1 MTAATA
7 RRMAALRAR
16 AAHPATPA
24 AEARTCREFLA
35 KLEPERERT
44 IDHPDACAI
53 CLAMAK
59 DPAIAV
65 RWQRLIDQGY
75 ARVCCG
81 VWVTS

>member
-7 RRMAALRAR
+7 RRVAALRAR
-16 AAHPATPA
+16 AEHAETPEHE
-24 AEARTCREFLA
+24 AELARELLA
-35 KLEPERERT
+35 KLDPEPT

-53 CLAMAK
+53 CLAMTK

-65 RWQRLIDQGY
+65 RWQWLIDQGY